1 MKWRTSDMF
10 HATSKSNAAGD
21 AIGTYATSGASTRI
35 ARRTASECVTAAIGE
50 RAPPR
55 MFVAVRAS
63 APVAAIP
70 PKIGAMMLPM
80 PSPTSSELG
89 SCFVPVMPSAM
100 TAESSDS
107 IAPSIAIANADGKS
121 SRTRPN
127 VSAPPHGSAG
137 VASA

>member
-1 MKWRTSDMF
+1 
-10 HATSKSNAAGD
+10 
-21 AIGTYATSGASTRI
+21 
-35 ARRTASECVTAAIGE
+35 
-50 RAPPR
+50 

-107 IAPSIAIANADGKS
+107 IAPSIAIANAAGKS

-127 VSAPPHGSAG
+127 VSEPPQGSAG
-137 VASA
+137 VGMTEGMPATSTPPTVVWKRLPIVATENDGAK